1 MEMRYTHVFG
11 GREVEKLKG
20 AGGGGSMRSK
30 GDESNGAGGYVRSAC
45 DESKENGWWWV
56 ISKGVDER
64 GGTYWK

>member
-45 DESKENGWWWV
+45 DESKENGW
-56 ISKGVDER
+56 
-64 GGTYWK
+64 